1 MENSSFYKENKIN
14 RTRRTVLTAVIL
26 LVFFLQ
32 NTEHL
37 FPRPWGVTAMLLAP
51 LVICIGMFERETS
64 GMVFGAAAGALL
76 AAFSTQTVCYHTI
89 MLAAAGYF
97 SGLLVTR
104 LIRNN
109 LNSCFLMN
117 VVFLFVYNSLYYLLF
132 YYSPAQENSQYVY
145 FNMYMASGL
154 YTAFFIPLFYVIVR
168 AVSKKYRV
176 E

>member
-1 MENSSFYKENKIN
+1 
-14 RTRRTVLTAVIL
+14 
-26 LVFFLQ
+26 
-32 NTEHL
+32 
-37 FPRPWGVTAMLLAP
+37 
-51 LVICIGMFERETS
+51 
-64 GMVFGAAAGALL
+64 
-76 AAFSTQTVCYHTI
+76 

-154 YTAFFIPLFYVIVR
+154 YTVFFIPLFYVIVR